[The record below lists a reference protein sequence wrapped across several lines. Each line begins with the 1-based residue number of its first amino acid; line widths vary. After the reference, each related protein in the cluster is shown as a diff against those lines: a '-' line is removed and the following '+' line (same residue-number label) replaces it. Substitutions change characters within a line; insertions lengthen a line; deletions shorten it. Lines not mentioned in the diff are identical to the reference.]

1 MLVVSS
7 SLDCFKKEN
16 LSSVGLSGADCDT
29 IVHNFWSE
37 NVGFFAVKL
46 RLFQI
51 LKSFHS
57 NSGYVCSL
65 YNWLELRQVMLHSS
79 LACSAYRFHTSI
91 IALVHVSRDFAGT
104 KYFASQG
111 FEPLT
116 FWLVSSC
123 LGITFPRGIRIFPV
137 DRSPCPYLLPVGTLG
152 NLKAGSKTTVNITK
166 SLYIQLSSW
175 NWFTYNPLDTRPT

>member
-1 MLVVSS
+1 MEKAYSDIFSVLVVSS
-7 SLDCFKKEN
+7 SLDCFKKGDAK
-16 LSSVGLSGADCDT
+16 LSWSFGGWLWYHSSQFLVGKC
-29 IVHNFWSE
+29 
-37 NVGFFAVKL
+37 GFFAVKL
-46 RLFQI
+46 RLIQI

-57 NSGYVCSL
+57 NSWYVCSL
-65 YNWLELRQVMLHSS
+65 YNWLELRQVMLYPS
-79 LACSAYRFHTSI
+79 LTCSAYRFHSSI

-137 DRSPCPYLLPVGTLG
+137 DRSPCPYL
-152 NLKAGSKTTVNITK
+152 
-166 SLYIQLSSW
+166 
-175 NWFTYNPLDTRPT
+175 